1 MRFNGNKNWNLKEI
15 KQTLQRINCIS
26 ELDLKEILRPNGI
39 ADTLAKELKCSREG
53 KTLKITQLRKI
64 FNEIKN
70 LTSQNAEDKNQKL
83 IILWRLYPIITYSE
97 ARELIPPFFAKILNN
112 ILQKTENC
120 QNFDKALTI
129 LNDFMTALYAYFK
142 KYESLKKKEVE
153 KLCSKG
159 G

>member
-1 MRFNGNKNWNLKEI
+1 MQNNKKWNLEKIKKKIGEI
-15 KQTLQRINCIS
+15 KCIS
-26 ELDLKEILRPNGI
+26 DLELKEILKPNGI
-39 ADTLAKELKCSREG
+39 ADTLARSLKCSKEG

-70 LTSQNAEDKNQKL
+70 LTDNNIRDKEQKL
-83 IILWRLYPIITYSE
+83 LILWRLYPIITYIE
-97 ARELIPPFFAKILNN
+97 ARELIPPFFAKILND

-120 QNFDKALTI
+120 QDFDKALTT

-142 KYESLKKKEVE
+142 KYESLKKE
-153 KLCSKG
+153 KVKKICSKG